1 MAGFANHCLISLVVG
16 ISSSQRQGKRRGDQR
31 KRWQKKE
38 RLLEDIL
45 QSQEGVFGLSMLLRR
60 EGKLKI

>member
-1 MAGFANHCLISLVVG
+1 MAGFLSHCRFFPVVG
-16 ISSSQRQGKRRGDQR
+16 ISPSQRQGKRRGDQR
-31 KRWQKKE
+31 KRCQKKE